1 MVGQE
6 DWATLI
12 NKLATAFDREEQNQ
26 TYAAVMNAYTQIPA
40 PAQFVGN
47 GALSL
52 AQKDRFDEI
61 IENVGAANE
70 SEVYILGTK
79 SALKKLSALSE
90 VDWRADS
97 QKEEVAAMGRLGS
110 YEGTTLVEIPQRF
123 ALNDVTRKL
132 VDNKVLLIMPA
143 VSDNKFVK
151 FIDSG
156 EVEINQITEKG
167 EEHGRSDDIMK
178 YEMTKDFGVATVLGR
193 YFGYWKL
200 P

>member
-1 MVGQE
+1 MG
-6 DWATLI
+6 
-12 NKLATAFDREEQNQ
+12 
-26 TYAAVMNAYTQIPA
+26 AYTSIPA

-47 GALSL
+47 GALS
-52 AQKDRFDEI
+52 AATKDAFDEI
-61 IENVGAANE
+61 IENVGAANA

-79 SALKKLSALSE
+79 SALKKLSALTD
-90 VDWRADS
+90 VDWRS
-97 QKEEVAAMGRLGS
+97 NGQKEEVAAMGRLGS

-123 ALNDVTRKL
+123 ALNDVTTKL

-143 VSDNKFVK
+143 VADNKFVK
-151 FIDSG
+151 FIDGG

-178 YEMTKDFGVATVLGR
+178 YEMTMDWGIAVILGR